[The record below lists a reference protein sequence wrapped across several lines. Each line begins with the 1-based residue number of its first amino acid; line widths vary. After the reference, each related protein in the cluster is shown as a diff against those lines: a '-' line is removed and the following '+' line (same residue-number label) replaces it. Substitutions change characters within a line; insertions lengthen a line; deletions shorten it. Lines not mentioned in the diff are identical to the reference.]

1 MPNND
6 STDNSY
12 VNDATTDSAKI
23 WDGDE
28 YSEATWLNE
37 IDDDIE
43 ADSQLRDLVHSNIV
57 MLRNGKIATDSKSAA
72 LAIEDGT
79 ATKIRA
85 HASCATPFPPGKYIA
100 ASLVETETAAIG
112 TLRSPA
118 EYDQPIPGTPRVA
131 LDTTSAADDAAKNI
145 DAIKDQ
151 YVVGSAGAM
160 QIESVNARLS
170 TFILNRIGDKAK
182 KRELKMTHGTDGRAI
197 LAALH
202 VEVRNRSL
210 GSEG

>member
-6 STDNSY
+6 STDNTY

-37 IDDDIE
+37 LDDDIE

-79 ATKIRA
+79 AMKIRA
-85 HASCATPFPPGKYIA
+85 KASCATPYPPGKYIT
-100 ASLVETETAAIG
+100 ASFAES
-112 TLRSPA
+112 SPDRTQA
-118 EYDQPIPGTPRVA
+118 TC
-131 LDTTSAADDAAKNI
+131 
-145 DAIKDQ
+145 
-151 YVVGSAGAM
+151 
-160 QIESVNARLS
+160 S
-170 TFILNRIGDKAK
+170 TN
-182 KRELKMTHGTDGRAI
+182 
-197 LAALH
+197 
-202 VEVRNRSL
+202 
-210 GSEG
+210 